1 MTRYWPPNGLNWGYF
16 SDPEVDKMGEESLA
30 EFDVAQRNA
39 PIGKMHERLV
49 ADAPTRSSSCMTST
63 RKRYRR
69 S

>member
-30 EFDVAQRNA
+30 EFDVAKRNA
-39 PIGKMHERLV
+39 LIGKMHERLV